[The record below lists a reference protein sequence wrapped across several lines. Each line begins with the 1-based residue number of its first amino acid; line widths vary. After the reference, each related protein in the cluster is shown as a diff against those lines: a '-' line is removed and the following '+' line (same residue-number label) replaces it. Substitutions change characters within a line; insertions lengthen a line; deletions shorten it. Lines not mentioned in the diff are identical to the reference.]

1 MIRAFSRHL
10 RMLQPSIHSP
20 GELLVIPMG
29 LVLVLIIMARL

>member
-20 GELLVIPMG
+20 GDRYLPVMG
-29 LVLVLIIMARL
+29 LVMGFILAGML

>member
-20 GELLVIPMG
+20 GELLVVPMG
-29 LVLVLIIMARL
+29 LGLVFVLGGML